1 MAKLHVEIDG
11 PILRPGA
18 ISIIKD
24 GAPLNNVAYLG
35 IHLDGESTPL
45 QTLTLGQ
52 AVVVDGQLC
61 QSDVSH
67 TITKATL
74 TIEYQ
79 EA

>member
-24 GAPLNNVAYLG
+24 GAPLSNVAYLG
-35 IHLDGESTPL
+35 IHLDGESIPI
-45 QTLTLGQ
+45 QAVTLGQ
-52 AVVVDGQLC
+52 VVVVDGQPC

-67 TITKATL
+67 TITKATISL
-74 TIEYQ
+74 EYT